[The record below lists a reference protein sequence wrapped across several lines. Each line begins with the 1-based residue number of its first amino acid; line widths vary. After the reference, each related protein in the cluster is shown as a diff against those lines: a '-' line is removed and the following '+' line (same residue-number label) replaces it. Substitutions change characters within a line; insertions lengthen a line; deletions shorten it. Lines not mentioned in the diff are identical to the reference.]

1 MKTKLT
7 DAAHVIRS
15 KNAGPY
21 ELTLDIMF
29 KTRALFEEAI
39 AKNVFNKALICKLY
53 GIGEEKIL
61 SIVEFLPANA
71 IKVTIERPRCSGD
84 IGETDVYGAQQH
96 APLLSIE
103 Y

>member
-7 DAAHVIRS
+7 DTAHVIRS

-29 KTRALFEEAI
+29 KTRELFEEAI
-39 AKNVFNKALICKLY
+39 AKNVFNKARICELY
-53 GIGEEKIL
+53 GISEEKIL